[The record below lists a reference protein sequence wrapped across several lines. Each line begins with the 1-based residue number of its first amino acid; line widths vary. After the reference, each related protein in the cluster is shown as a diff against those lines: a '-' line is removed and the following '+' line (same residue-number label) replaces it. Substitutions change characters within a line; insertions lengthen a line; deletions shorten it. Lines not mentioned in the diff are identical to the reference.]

1 MQTRRRL
8 LVYLGLSLGLLA
20 VYPATQAK
28 EGGIAVLKSHDID
41 PFNEA
46 LEGFTATCDYRVT
59 EYDLRGSASR
69 TEDVLKRLMATKPR
83 LVLAVGTLAAQA
95 AKEAVHSIPVVFCM
109 VPNPRKYSLKGKNIA
124 GISLD
129 IPVETQFATYKSL
142 VPTLQSI
149 GTIYDPEKTG
159 TLVEEAR
166 DTAKALGIRF
176 FAVSVSSEKQVPAAL
191 RSLLGKIDAL
201 WMLPDD
207 TVITPESFKFLL
219 LAAFEN
225 NLPFLAIS
233 DIFVKVGALAALS
246 PDYTDVGR
254 QACQLARQIESGQIS
269 LTQVN
274 IVPPAKVNLA
284 INLKAANKIGLTLSP
299 KIIQSASKVY
309 R

>member
-1 MQTRRRL
+1 MRTRRRL
-8 LVYLGLSLGLLA
+8 LVYLGLSLGLVA
-20 VYPATQAK
+20 VFTLTQAK
-28 EGGIAVLKSHDID
+28 EGNIAVLKSHDID

-59 EYDLRGSASR
+59 EYDLRGSTSH
-69 TEDVLKRLMATKPR
+69 TQGVLKRIMATKPR
-83 LVLAVGTLAAQA
+83 LVLAVGALAAQV
-95 AKEAVHSIPVVFCM
+95 AKESIHSVPVVFFM
-109 VPNPRKYSLKGKNIA
+109 VPNPRKYSLRGANIA

-129 IPVETQFATYKSL
+129 IPIATQFATYKSL
-142 VPTLQSI
+142 VPTLRSI

-159 TLVEEAR
+159 TIVEEAR
-166 DTAKALGIRF
+166 TTAKAFGFRLV
-176 FAVSVSSEKQVPAAL
+176 AVAVSSEKQVPAAL

-219 LAAFEN
+219 LTAFEN

-246 PDYTDVGR
+246 PDYTDMGR

-284 INLKAANKIGLTLSP
+284 INLKVANKIGLTLSP
-299 KIIQSASKVY
+299 EIIQSASKVY

>member
-28 EGGIAVLKSHDID
+28 EGDIAVLKSHDID